1 MTYFWLLGSRNI
13 NLTHCIRPEELRVRL
28 GEWDVNNDSEFFPN
42 VEFDVLSMKVH
53 PDYYPGNLYNDLAVI
68 KIDGFVDFARNAHIS
83 PVCLPDAFQVN
94 RNFKHHDDSNAMQ
107 CNVNSLLY
115 IDFVL

>member
-1 MTYFWLLGSRNI
+1 MLRLCF
-13 NLTHCIRPEELRVRL
+13 RPEELRVRL

-42 VEFDVLSMKVH
+42 VEFDVLSMKIH

-68 KIDGFVDFARNAHIS
+68 RIDGFVDFARNAHIS

-94 RNFKHHDDSNAMQ
+94 RRNLKRDDDSI
-107 CNVNSLLY
+107 CLT
-115 IDFVL
+115 IKFFVEFCWQKMLGQWMGQGCIW

>member
-1 MTYFWLLGSRNI
+1 M
-13 NLTHCIRPEELRVRL
+13 RL

-42 VEFDVLSMKVH
+42 VEFDVLSMKIH

-68 KIDGFVDFARNAHIS
+68 RIDGFVDFARNAHIS

-94 RNFKHHDDSNAMQ
+94 RRTNNKRDD
-107 CNVNSLLY
+107 NS
-115 IDFVL
+115 IVLQ